1 MIKKMAMALGI
12 ISGGISVPS
21 GLEALML
28 VPCIIE
34 VHESVQYPEV
44 RRVTIQPG
52 ENLWEIARR
61 EYGTP
66 WAYGALG
73 ITNRIPNPERIRAGS
88 ELVVYT
94 GRTAM
99 FEREKFF
106 EESVCP
112 TTMRMAADYRNQA
125 GFPIVKRTTWE

>member
-1 MIKKMAMALGI
+1 MLKETAAALGI
-12 ISGGISVPS
+12 AAGISVPS
-21 GLEALML
+21 SLEALML

-66 WAYGALG
+66 WAYGALA
-73 ITNRIPNPERIRAGS
+73 ITNGIPDPERIRAGG
-88 ELVVYT
+88 ELVIYT
-94 GRTAM
+94 GRTATLEK
-99 FEREKFF
+99 ERFF

-112 TTMRMAADYRNQA
+112 AVKGHRSMAYPDEEKLLLVR
-125 GFPIVKRTTWE
+125 RTTWD